1 MSKDQ
6 TRRSG
11 VNGSLPL
18 RKFTGSNDSKGSNGS
33 KRFERLEQLE
43 RFERSLTNSRFAP
56 RSRAIG
62 LTAESGLNST
72 PDFTSG
78 RKQFLKGY

>member
-18 RKFTGSNDSKGSNGS
+18 RKFTGSKGSNGS